1 MAAGK
6 RIRIIAVLFVVSV
19 AVIIAAY
26 YGLRRRDEPAGY
38 IETTGEAEA
47 LEVEITSRIAGR
59 ISWLCCGQGE
69 AVKVGAPLVRLDD
82 AELSARLAVSKAA
95 VAFARENSVEVTA
108 ALENAK
114 AAADASGQEAGAA
127 GAEIKRVAALLGD
140 ARANLERAKGL
151 FAGGFVTRKD
161 LDSANAQYDALNA
174 GLLSAQAHRAAA
186 EANQRNS
193 AASIKV
199 AASRIST
206 AQARIAEAEAAERVA
221 DAVFA
226 DTVINSPIDGVV
238 VYKSFET
245 GETVSAGASIYTI
258 DDLDNVWA
266 RIDIEE
272 TAINM
277 IKLGAR
283 AQVFLDG
290 QPDRPYEAKIIEIG
304 ELGGFATQ
312 RDVTR
317 GRHDIKTF
325 RVKAGIEKNDGG
337 LKSGMTV
344 RVRIGVAGAR

>member
-1 MAAGK
+1 MAVGK
-6 RIRIIAVLFVVSV
+6 RIKIIAVLFVVSV
-19 AVIIAAY
+19 AAVVVAY
-26 YGLRRRDEPAGY
+26 YGLRRRDEATGY
-38 IETTGEAEA
+38 IETTGEVEA
-47 LEVEITSRIAGR
+47 TEVEITSRIAGR

-69 AVKVGAPLVRLDD
+69 AIKVGAPVVRLDD

-95 VAFARENSVEVTA
+95 AASARENSAEVAA

-114 AAADASGQEAGAA
+114 AAADASKQEAGAA
-127 GAEIKRVAALLGD
+127 GAEIKRVDALRGD

-151 FAGGFVTRKD
+151 FADGFVTRKE
-161 LDSANAQYDALNA
+161 LDSAKAQYDALNA
-174 GLLSAQAHRAAA
+174 GLLSAQAHRRAA

-199 AASRIST
+199 AAARIST
-206 AQARIAEAEAAERVA
+206 AQARITEAEAAERVA
-221 DAVFA
+221 NAVFA
-226 DTVINSPIDGVV
+226 DTVINSPIDGIV

-245 GETVSAGASIYTI
+245 GETVNPGASIYTI
-258 DDLDNVWA
+258 DDLNNVWA
-266 RIDIEE
+266 RVDIEE

-277 IKLGAR
+277 IRLGAR

-290 QPDRPYEAKIIEIG
+290 RPDRPYEAKIIEIG

-337 LKSGMTV
+337 LKPGMTV
-344 RVRIGVAGAR
+344 RVRIGVVGAQ